1 MGSISVRKI
10 GKSYQYSFDVA
21 KVNGKRKRITK
32 SGFKTKSEATN
43 SGIKALNEYR
53 TMGHYFK
60 EEDISFSDYLD
71 YWMEKY
77 CKVNLKYN
85 TYSKYQTIIDKYLKP
100 SLGYYKLA
108 SLTSVKLNSFIV
120 ELCKKYNFSRAYFSN
135 ILKVLKGSFRDAS
148 NIFGFIKYNPTLT
161 LRLPKLDEECKEV
174 KHVYSQDEIDKI
186 LNRFKDNPTF
196 TLAFLTSCY
205 TGLRTG
211 EVFALSWK
219 DIDFEKRVIHVR
231 NNIYDKPKDDKGR
244 WFIGSTKTKNGQRDV
259 YISDTLYKA
268 FKNFRVR
275 QNYLKLLY
283 GKKYRRYYIEDCVNE
298 YGKINER
305 RIVENTENYILMN
318 SYEFI
323 FTRDDGTY
331 VGTDILRYPFKI
343 IREELGLK
351 YRFYDL
357 RGSYATKIL
366 NSGVEIRS
374 VADNLGHKNIETT
387 ENYYISSSNDSREEA
402 NTVLEKI
409 ITSEIIDSICTYRIN
424 K

>member
-1 MGSISVRKI
+1 MGSVSVRKI
-10 GKSYQYSFDVA
+10 GKAYQYSFDVA

-32 SGFKTKSEATN
+32 SGFKTKSEAIN

-85 TYSKYQTIIDKYLKP
+85 TYSKYNTIIEKYLKP
-100 SLGYYKLA
+100 SLGYFKLT

-120 ELCKKYNFSRAYFSN
+120 ELCEKNKYSRAYFSN
-135 ILKVLKGSFRDAS
+135 ILKVLKGAFREATDV
-148 NIFGFIKYNPTLT
+148 FGFIKYNPTLT
-161 LRLPKLDEECKEV
+161 LRLPRIDEEYKEV
-174 KHVYSQDEIDKI
+174 KHVYSQEEIDKI

-196 TLAFLTSCY
+196 TLAFLTSCF

-211 EVFALSWK
+211 EVFALSWN
-219 DIDFEKRVIHVR
+219 DIDFENRIIHVN
-231 NNIYDKPKDDKGR
+231 NNIYDKPKDNKGR
-244 WFIGSTKTKNGQRDV
+244 WYIGSTKTKNGKRDV

-268 FKNFRVR
+268 FRNFRVR
-275 QNYLKLLY
+275 QHQLKLLY
-283 GKKYRRYYIEDCVNE
+283 GKKYKKYHVEECANE
-298 YGKINER
+298 YGKTTEK
-305 RIVENTENYILMN
+305 RIVQNTENDTSVV
-318 SYEFI
+318 SYDFI
-323 FTRDDGTY
+323 FTRNDGTF
-331 VGTDILRYPFKI
+331 VGTDILRHPFKI
-343 IREELGLK
+343 IRNELGLK

-366 NSGVEIRS
+366 NSGIEIRS

-387 ENYYISSSNDSREEA
+387 ENYYISSSDNSRREA
-402 NTVLEKI
+402 NKVLEKI
-409 ITSEIIDSICTYRIN
+409 IASEIIDSICSYKIN
-424 K
+424 